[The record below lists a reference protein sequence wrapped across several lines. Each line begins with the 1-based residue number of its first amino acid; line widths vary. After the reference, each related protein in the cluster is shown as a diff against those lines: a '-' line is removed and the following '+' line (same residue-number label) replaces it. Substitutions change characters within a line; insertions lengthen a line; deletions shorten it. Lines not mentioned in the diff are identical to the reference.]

1 MQTTF
6 ESACGQAIKAIEQ
19 KMKDGT
25 YKPALDYILI
35 DESQDFNS
43 NFIKMCELAVS
54 KQVYSAGDIFQ
65 SIFEEHT
72 DKDYE
77 ADTFLSKCY
86 RTDSK
91 TLMFAHALGLGLFE
105 KTRLRWLKKE
115 DWEACGYNYVDA
127 EKNIILSRDFVR
139 EYIGIKD
146 DYPSIQLVEFQRE
159 EFWEKL
165 KETIEKIQ
173 SEFPNAAVDDFCV
186 ILLDS
191 DASIYNQAN
200 RIEALVAEKFEWK
213 VNKAYE
219 SKVKIK
225 NTLLISNRN
234 NVKGLEYPFVICV
247 TKLITSDYMYRNAI
261 YTMLTRSFLQTY
273 LLLPNTGSGINND
286 IRNGLNEIM
295 NSHRMTIKAPTEEE
309 KIQIETR
316 FNAAKQR
323 KPLKEII
330 GDIIDRMDLPNEDA
344 ERLSDMAM
352 AAKWQ
357 YISEEEI
364 AQKLQELKKI
374 L

>member
-1 MQTTF
+1 
-6 ESACGQAIKAIEQ
+6 
-19 KMKDGT
+19 MKDGT